1 MIRYSICQTGNIAV
15 IINDKVSFSV
25 EMNLCICTKFTYNQC
40 SVFSKFIFT
49 IQIIFGYLL
58 FMPAIFLFL
67 RFKEEFSEKNK
78 KEKEDREFEISRKNQ
93 QIINVR
99 KSCCEDPAR
108 QFEVAF
114 IIFIVINKAPQKNVT
129 VLFQEGLYVVFCV

>member
-1 MIRYSICQTGNIAV
+1 
-15 IINDKVSFSV
+15 
-25 EMNLCICTKFTYNQC
+25 MNLCICTKFTYNQC
-40 SVFSKFIFT
+40 FVFSKFIFT

-58 FMPAIFLFL
+58 CMPAIFFFL

-99 KSCCEDPAR
+99 KSRSEDPAR
-108 QFEVAF
+108 
-114 IIFIVINKAPQKNVT
+114 
-129 VLFQEGLYVVFCV
+129 